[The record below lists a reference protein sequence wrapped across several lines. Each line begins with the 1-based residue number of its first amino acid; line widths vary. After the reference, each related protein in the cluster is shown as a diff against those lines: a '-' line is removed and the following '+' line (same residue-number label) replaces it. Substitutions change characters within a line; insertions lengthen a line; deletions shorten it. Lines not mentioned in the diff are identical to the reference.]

1 MDALANPSVQRMIPI
16 VLAAIAALGV
26 VTFLGVLVTARGPVS
41 AQARIFRRRVG
52 AVALFVVVAAGA
64 AFLVLRTPVE
74 SDTHAPSVA
83 APSGAGP
90 DEEGEGEV
98 VSATRF
104 SSAGLPALSLD
115 APDGWTLEWNKVSRK
130 LTATGDGAR
139 LLVSSAILTEAVH
152 AEALLAKL
160 AETQRA
166 LGFEVGDTFRDRLG
180 DLPAAGF
187 LATGP
192 VRSVC
197 TWMVKRDTHLASSVI
212 CTAEGKQTAREA
224 CRPLLAKL
232 RWRTPRQNDR

>member
-1 MDALANPSVQRMIPI
+1 MIPI

-26 VTFLGVLVTARGPVS
+26 ATLLGVLWTSRGSLPAPARV
-41 AQARIFRRRVG
+41 FRRRVG

-64 AFLVLRTPVE
+64 AFVVLRTPVE
-74 SDTHAPSVA
+74 SGPGARPEA
-83 APSGAGP
+83 APSPSGLEDA
-90 DEEGEGEV
+90 GEGEV
-98 VSATRF
+98 VSPTRF

-115 APDGWTLEWNKVSRK
+115 APDGWKLEWNKPSRK
-130 LTATGDGAR
+130 LTATGAGAR
-139 LLVSSAILTEAVH
+139 LLVSTAILTETVD

-166 LGFEVGDTFRDRLG
+166 LGFEVGDSFSDRLG

-192 VRSVC
+192 TRSVC

-224 CRPLLAKL
+224 CRALLARL

>member
-1 MDALANPSVQRMIPI
+1 MLPI
-16 VLAAIAALGV
+16 VLAAIAALGLA
-26 VTFLGVLVTARGPVS
+26 TFLGVLVAARGPLP
-41 AQARIFRRRVG
+41 AQTRVFRRRVG
-52 AVALFVVVAAGA
+52 AVALFVVVAASA
-64 AFLVLRTPVE
+64 AFLVLRTPIE
-74 SDTHAPSVA
+74 SGTGALPGA
-83 APSGAGP
+83 APSGSGSDDA
-90 DEEGEGEV
+90 GEGEV

-115 APDGWTLEWNKVSRK
+115 APDGWKLEWNKVGRK

-139 LLVSSAILTEAVH
+139 LLVSSAILTEAVDVD
-152 AEALLAKL
+152 ALLAKL

-224 CRPLLAKL
+224 CRALLAKL

>member
-1 MDALANPSVQRMIPI
+1 M
-16 VLAAIAALGV
+16 G
-26 VTFLGVLVTARGPVS
+26 
-41 AQARIFRRRVG
+41 
-52 AVALFVVVAAGA
+52 
-64 AFLVLRTPVE
+64 
-74 SDTHAPSVA
+74 
-83 APSGAGP
+83 
-90 DEEGEGEV
+90 
-98 VSATRF
+98 
-104 SSAGLPALSLD
+104 
-115 APDGWTLEWNKVSRK
+115 RK

-139 LLVSSAILTEAVH
+139 LLVSTAILTEAVD

-224 CRPLLAKL
+224 CRALLAKL
-232 RWRTPRQNDR
+232 RWRTPRPNDR